1 MIVVNVELKSAIHPS
16 RDTMLGRVEI
26 ANDGTG
32 SRTVGNYDVR
42 VYDRRGRLTKKTRV
56 ENWRRLDKSALRL
69 IAKCIA
75 KAYPEP

>member
-1 MIVVNVELKSAIHPS
+1 VIVVSVELKSAIHPS

-26 ANDGTG
+26 VNDGTG

-42 VYDRRGRLTKKTRV
+42 VYDRSGRLTKTTRV

-69 IAKCIA
+69 IAKAIA